1 MQLSQAQAKDVT
13 TVSFEYIQEY
23 HVAGCTNGS
32 GMADLDQ
39 VTIAV

>member
-1 MQLSQAQAKDVT
+1 MQLSQAHAKDVT
-13 TVSFEYIQEY
+13 MEYIREY

-32 GMADLDQ
+32 GMDDLGQ